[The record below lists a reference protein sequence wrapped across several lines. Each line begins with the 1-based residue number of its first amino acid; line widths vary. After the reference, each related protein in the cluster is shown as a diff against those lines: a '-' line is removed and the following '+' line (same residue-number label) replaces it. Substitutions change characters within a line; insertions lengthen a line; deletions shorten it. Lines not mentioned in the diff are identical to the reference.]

1 VPSGAYQRRDG
12 VTVFHLL
19 RHGEPSVFG
28 RINGRLPGVGLSAKG
43 RAEIAAVAGRLA
55 EEKIDAIYAS
65 PLQRTRETAEILADR
80 LGLSVEYRED
90 VIELDFGEWTG
101 LTADE
106 VRKDERWRMWS
117 NCRSIAAI
125 PGGESWRKV
134 QDRVVHALFD
144 LQRLHPDESV
154 VVVSHGDIIRAGLLF
169 ALGMPLD
176 FYSRIEIGLASL
188 STIRLDGSGLRV
200 LALNALPRLP

>member
-1 VPSGAYQRRDG
+1 

-19 RHGEPSVFG
+19 RHGEPAVFG

-55 EEKIDAIYAS
+55 DEKIDAIYAS

-80 LGLSVEYRED
+80 LALPVQYRED

-101 LTADE
+101 LTAE
-106 VRKDERWRMWS
+106 QIRKDERWQMWS
-117 NCRSIAAI
+117 NCRSIAAT
-125 PGGESWRKV
+125 PGGESWRQV
-134 QDRVVHALFD
+134 QDRVVGALFD
-144 LQRLHPDESV
+144 LRRLHPSESV
-154 VVVSHGDIIRAGLLF
+154 VIVSHGDVIRAGLLF

-176 FYSRIEIGLASL
+176 FHARIEVALASL
-188 STIRLDGSGLRV
+188 NTIRFDGSGIRV
-200 LALNALPRLP
+200 LALNDWPRLT

>member
-1 VPSGAYQRRDG
+1 M
-12 VTVFHLL
+12 TVFHLL

-80 LGLSVEYRED
+80 LALPVQYRED
-90 VIELDFGEWTG
+90 VIEIDYGEWTG
-101 LTADE
+101 LTFDKI
-106 VRKDERWRMWS
+106 RQDERWQMWARS
-117 NCRSIAAI
+117 RSIAAV
-125 PGGESWRKV
+125 PGGESWRRV
-134 QDRVVHALFD
+134 QERVVGALFD
-144 LQRLHPDESV
+144 LRQAHPEGSV
-154 VVVSHGDIIRAGLLF
+154 VVVSHGDVIRAALLF

-176 FYSRIEIGLASL
+176 FYSRIEIAFASL
-188 STIRLDGSGLRV
+188 STIRLDGSGTRV
-200 LALNALPRLP
+200 AGLNEWPRLL